1 MKILIVDD
9 SRVMR
14 GLVVRTLRQA
24 GFVGHELLEAGNGH
38 EGLRAVARD
47 APDLVL
53 SDWDLPGMGGLELL
67 ATLRAGGNPVP
78 FGFVT
83 AASSPEVVARAER
96 AGALFV
102 IAKPFTPESFRE
114 NLPLAG
120 ATPGSGSGGRHDD
133 ADDPQ
138 TGTETDAETGAE
150 RGEPGGPLSGVPSP
164 KAVRDLLA
172 GLLGRDV
179 DVAVVEPFA
188 PEPGRPATFAVY
200 VDDAL
205 RARAVAVADLA
216 FSALAA
222 AAIGLVPV
230 RAART
235 AVERRA
241 LTPMLQEN
249 LAEVLDVCGALFTA
263 DGQPQVRLHG
273 VYPVGAPAPSDVV
286 AFAGVLGRRID
297 VETTIAS
304 YGVGRLSLVRLA

>member
-38 EGLRAVARD
+38 EGLRAVARH

-53 SDWDLPGMGGLELL
+53 SDWDLPEMGGLELL
-67 ATLRAGGNPVP
+67 TTLRARGNAVP

-83 AASSPEVVARAER
+83 AAGSPEVVARAEA

-102 IAKPFTPESFRE
+102 ITKPFTPESFRE
-114 NLPLAG
+114 NIPVAG
-120 ATPGSGSGGRHDD
+120 APPGPGSGRRRED
-133 ADDPQ
+133 ADGSPCDPRTT
-138 TGTETDAETGAE
+138 TGP
-150 RGEPGGPLSGVPSP
+150 PGGPLGVPSP
-164 KAVRDLLA
+164 KAVRDLLE

-179 DVAVVEPFA
+179 DVGVVEPFA
-188 PEPGRPATFAVY
+188 PEPGRTATFAVY

-216 FSALAA
+216 FCAFAA

-230 RAART
+230 QAART
-235 AVERRA
+235 AVERGM

-249 LAEVLDVCGALFTA
+249 LAEVLDVCAALLHA
-263 DGQPQVRLHG
+263 DGQPHLRLHG
-273 VYPVGAPAPSDVV
+273 VYPVGTPAPSDVV

-297 VETTIAS
+297 LETTVAS
-304 YGVGRLSLVRLA
+304 YGVGRLSLVLLA

>member
-38 EGLRAVARD
+38 EGLRAVSCHT
-47 APDLVL
+47 PDLVL

-83 AASSPEVVARAER
+83 AASSPEVVARAQR

-120 ATPGSGSGGRHDD
+120 ATPGPGSGRRYD
-133 ADDPQ
+133 ADDPRS
-138 TGTETDAETGAE
+138 GTEADDESGV
-150 RGEPGGPLSGVPSP
+150 PGGPLDGVPSP

-216 FSALAA
+216 FSAFSA

-249 LAEVLDVCGALFTA
+249 LAEVLDVCAALFTA
-263 DGQPQVRLHG
+263 DGEPHVRLHA
-273 VYPVGAPAPSDVV
+273 VYPVGVPAPSDVV

-297 VETTIAS
+297 LETTIAS